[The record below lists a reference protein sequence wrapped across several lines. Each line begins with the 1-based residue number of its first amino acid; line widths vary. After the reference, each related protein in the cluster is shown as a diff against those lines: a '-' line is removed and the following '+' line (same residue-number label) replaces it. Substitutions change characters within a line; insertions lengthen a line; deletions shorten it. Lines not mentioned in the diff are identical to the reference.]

1 MPVLLSTP
9 SKFHNGQHR
18 NNALYVF
25 SKYYNVTAHFIER
38 EQEEKILKGEKYN
51 KDEFPLTA
59 RNLNI
64 VHGYLFTCRLMTVF
78 TPWYWQGHNTS
89 WQMIKEA
96 ALEFISW

>member
-18 NNALYVF
+18 NNALYIF

-38 EQEEKILKGEKYN
+38 EQEEKIFKGEKRN

-64 VHGYLFTCRLMTVF
+64 VHGYLLLHMQINDSVYPLILTRT
-78 TPWYWQGHNTS
+78 
-89 WQMIKEA
+89 
-96 ALEFISW
+96 